1 MWPVPIVLGKG
12 LSATLLKRSSSGACK
27 VSGTG
32 REWPGRAGSLGPGS
46 GPSLE
51 HLVLPPR
58 HQGDG
63 FLCLYLDSSA
73 LPSAAHRDAPVTSGP
88 ARAPP
93 PDAPTS
99 LAPPLSPSPAPA
111 PPGPQA
117 APLSSSSSPAPPSQ
131 ALSSLKAVGP
141 PPQTP
146 PRKHRGLQAAQRV
159 EPTPPSAQ
167 DSPGEPKSSVP
178 DTGTPT
184 PASTPQAVKTAS
196 SSMPLYMVTSF
207 VSAPPAPE
215 PPAPEPPPEPTKV
228 TVRSLSPAKEV
239 VGSPGGGPP
248 RAPGPEGTTLRQGP
262 PQKPYT
268 FLEEKARQAGAGLGE
283 GRRTEVGSAWSF
295 SNNGDSE
302 RRPARQGCWGAWG
315 DEIWVLSTVKF
326 RFSLCQASCPV
337 LWPRDLNFHN

>member
-1 MWPVPIVLGKG
+1 MGWQG
-12 LSATLLKRSSSGACK
+12 
-27 VSGTG
+27 
-32 REWPGRAGSLGPGS
+32 WPGRAGLLNSRSSPF
-46 GPSLE
+46 LE
-51 HLVLPPR
+51 HLVLPLR
-58 HQGDG
+58 HHGDG

-117 APLSSSSSPAPPSQ
+117 APLGPSSSPAPPSQ

-146 PRKHRGLQAAQRV
+146 PRKHRGLQAAQQV

-167 DSPGEPKSSVP
+167 DSPSEPKSSVP
-178 DTGTPT
+178 DTGTPI
-184 PASTPQAVKTAS
+184 PASAPQVVKTAS

-207 VSAPPAPE
+207 VSA

-248 RAPGPEGTTLRQGP
+248 RAPKPEGTTLRQGP

-268 FLEEKARQAGAGLGE
+268 FLEEKARQAGPGLGE
-283 GRRTEVGSAWSF
+283 GRRTEVGSTWSF
-295 SNNGDSE
+295 GSNRGSE
-302 RRPARQGCWGAWG
+302 RRPAWLGSWGCLG
-315 DEIWVLSTVKF
+315 
-326 RFSLCQASCPV
+326 R
-337 LWPRDLNFHN
+337 

>member
-1 MWPVPIVLGKG
+1 MWPVPTVLGKG
-12 LSATLLKRSSSGACK
+12 LSATLLRKSSSGAYK

-32 REWPGRAGSLGPGS
+32 RGWPGRAGSLSPGS
-46 GPSLE
+46 SPSLE

-58 HQGDG
+58 HHGDG

-111 PPGPQA
+111 PPGSQA
-117 APLSSSSSPAPPSQ
+117 APLGPSSSQAPPSQ

-146 PRKHRGLQAAQRV
+146 PRKHRGLQAVQQV

-167 DSPGEPKSSVP
+167 DSPSEPTSSVP

-184 PASTPQAVKTAS
+184 PASAPQAVKTAS

-228 TVRSLSPAKEV
+228 IVRSLSPAKEV

-248 RAPGPEGTTLRQGP
+248 RAPGPEGTTLRKGP

-268 FLEEKARQAGAGLGE
+268 FLEEKARQVGPGLGE
-283 GRRTEVGSAWSF
+283 GRKTEVGVHGASATM
-295 SNNGDSE
+295 GIQ
-302 RRPARQGCWGAWG
+302 RRPACLGSWGCLG
-315 DEIWVLSTVKF
+315 
-326 RFSLCQASCPV
+326 R
-337 LWPRDLNFHN
+337 